1 MMTMKSITLVTSI
14 SNGSIERTKGSEEC
28 CPPLNINYKKQT
40 TMKKVLMVMAAAS
53 MLLACDRT
61 DGEDPAT
68 AKVNVS
74 WADTLDK
81 KTVTFD
87 FTGLR
92 ASTRATLTEL
102 TMTDL
107 WLFDYMGDALQQS
120 IHQTSTDA
128 TFGSPSLSLDYGDH
142 TFYFVA
148 SRGSDPV
155 VDTDAK
161 TVTWGSVRDTFHG
174 SLSLDVQ
181 PNSGSSQSVSLSR
194 CVGRLRVSAT
204 DVIPDGSAKLV
215 VSPSSWYYGLNYQSG
230 EGVADSATPLAVN
243 IPSSYIGTTNL
254 VASFYTISSA
264 SPWQTDM
271 TVALMASD
279 ESTIG
284 SITISDVPIQRNH
297 VTSYAG
303 GIVGAGRTLNLGS
316 NDEWVEDDTVNW

>member
-1 MMTMKSITLVTSI
+1 
-14 SNGSIERTKGSEEC
+14 
-28 CPPLNINYKKQT
+28 
-40 TMKKVLMVMAAAS
+40 MVMAAAS

-61 DGEDPAT
+61 DGEEPAT
-68 AKVNVS
+68 AKVNVA

-92 ASTRATLTEL
+92 ASTRATLAEL

-107 WLFDYMGDALQQS
+107 WIFDYMGDALQQS
-120 IHQTSTDA
+120 VHQSSTDA
-128 TFGSPSLSLDYGDH
+128 TFGTPSLSLDYGDH

-161 TVTWGSVRDTFHG
+161 TIIWGSVRDTFIG

-204 DVIPDGSAKLV
+204 DVVPEGAAKLV

-230 EGVADSATPLAVN
+230 EGVADSPTTLSVN
-243 IPSSYIGTTNL
+243 IPSNYIGTTNL

-264 SPWQTDM
+264 SPWQTDV

-284 SITISDVPIQRNH
+284 SITISDVPLQRNH

-316 NDEWVEDDTVNW
+316 NDEWVEDDTVSW

>member
-1 MMTMKSITLVTSI
+1 
-14 SNGSIERTKGSEEC
+14 
-28 CPPLNINYKKQT
+28 
-40 TMKKVLMVMAAAS
+40 MKKVLMVMAAAS

-61 DGEDPAT
+61 DGEEPAS
-68 AKVNVS
+68 AKVYVA

-120 IHQTSTDA
+120 VHQSSTDA

-155 VDTDAK
+155 VDTDLK
-161 TVTWGSVRDTFHG
+161 TITWGSVRDTFHG

-204 DVIPDGSAKLV
+204 DIIPDGAAKLV
-215 VSPSSWYYGLNYQSG
+215 VSPSSWYYGMNYQSG
-230 EGVADSATPLAVN
+230 EGVADLPTPLAVN
-243 IPSSYIGTTNL
+243 IPSSYIGTQNL
-254 VASFYTISSA
+254 VASFYTVSSA
-264 SPWQTDM
+264 SPWQTDV

-316 NDEWVEDDTVNW
+316 DDEWVEDDTVNW

>member
-1 MMTMKSITLVTSI
+1 
-14 SNGSIERTKGSEEC
+14 
-28 CPPLNINYKKQT
+28 
-40 TMKKVLMVMAAAS
+40 MKKVLMVMAAAS

-61 DGEDPAT
+61 DGEEPAT
-68 AKVNVS
+68 AKVNVA

-107 WLFDYMGDALQQS
+107 WIFDYMGDALQQS
-120 IHQTSTDA
+120 VHQSSTDA

-142 TFYFVA
+142 TLYFVA

-161 TVTWGSVRDTFHG
+161 TIIWGSVRDTFLG
-174 SLSLDVQ
+174 SLAMNVQ

-204 DVIPDGSAKLV
+204 DVVPEGAAKLV

-230 EGVADSATPLAVN
+230 EVVSDSPTPLEVN
-243 IPSSYIGTTNL
+243 IPSNYIGTQNL

-264 SPWQTDM
+264 SPWQTDV

-284 SITISDVPIQRNH
+284 SVTISDVPLQRNH

>member
-1 MMTMKSITLVTSI
+1 
-14 SNGSIERTKGSEEC
+14 
-28 CPPLNINYKKQT
+28 
-40 TMKKVLMVMAAAS
+40 MVMAAAS

-61 DGEDPAT
+61 DGEEPAT
-68 AKVNVS
+68 AKVNVA

-87 FTGLR
+87 FTGMR

-107 WLFDYMGDALQQS
+107 WIFDYMGDTLQQS
-120 IHQTSTDA
+120 VHQSSADA

-161 TVTWGSVRDTFHG
+161 TITWGSVRDTFHG

-230 EGVADSATPLAVN
+230 EGVADSPTPLAVN
-243 IPSSYIGTTNL
+243 IPNSYIGTQNL

-264 SPWQTDM
+264 SPWQTDVN
-271 TVALMASD
+271 VALMASD

-284 SITISDVPIQRNH
+284 SITISDVPLQRNH

-316 NDEWVEDDTVNW
+316 DDEWVEDDTVNW

>member
-1 MMTMKSITLVTSI
+1 
-14 SNGSIERTKGSEEC
+14 
-28 CPPLNINYKKQT
+28 
-40 TMKKVLMVMAAAS
+40 MKKVFMVMAAAS

-61 DGEDPAT
+61 DGEEPAT
-68 AKVNVS
+68 AKVNVA

-92 ASTRATLTEL
+92 ASTRATLAEL

-107 WLFDYMGDALQQS
+107 WIFDYVGAELKQT
-120 IHQTSTDA
+120 IHQASTDA
-128 TFGSPSLSLDYGDH
+128 TFGSASLSLDYGDH

-161 TVTWGSVRDTFHG
+161 TITWGSVRDTFIG

-204 DVIPDGSAKLV
+204 DVVPEGAAKLV

-230 EGVADSATPLAVN
+230 EGVADSPTPLSVN
-243 IPSSYIGTTNL
+243 IPNNYIGTTNL

-264 SPWQTDM
+264 SPWQTDV
-271 TVALMASD
+271 TVALIASD

-284 SITISDVPIQRNH
+284 SVTISGVPLQRNH

-316 NDEWVEDDTVNW
+316 NDEWVEDDTVGW

>member
-1 MMTMKSITLVTSI
+1 
-14 SNGSIERTKGSEEC
+14 
-28 CPPLNINYKKQT
+28 
-40 TMKKVLMVMAAAS
+40 MKKVLMVMAAAS

-61 DGEDPAT
+61 DGEEPAS
-68 AKVNVS
+68 AKVYVA

-120 IHQTSTDA
+120 VHQSSTDA

-155 VDTDAK
+155 VDTDLK
-161 TVTWGSVRDTFHG
+161 TITWGSVRDTFHG

-204 DVIPDGSAKLV
+204 DIIPDGAAKLV
-215 VSPSSWYYGLNYQSG
+215 VSPSSWYYGMNYQSG
-230 EGVADSATPLAVN
+230 EGVADLPTPLAVN
-243 IPSSYIGTTNL
+243 IPSSYIGTQNL
-254 VASFYTISSA
+254 VASFYTVSSA
-264 SPWQTDM
+264 SPWQTDV

-316 NDEWVEDDTVNW
+316 DDEWVD

>member
-1 MMTMKSITLVTSI
+1 
-14 SNGSIERTKGSEEC
+14 
-28 CPPLNINYKKQT
+28 
-40 TMKKVLMVMAAAS
+40 MAAAS

-61 DGEDPAT
+61 DGEEPAT
-68 AKVNVS
+68 AKVNVA

-107 WLFDYMGDALQQS
+107 WIFDYMGDALQQFV
-120 IHQTSTDA
+120 HQASTDA

-161 TVTWGSVRDTFHG
+161 TITWSSARDTFHG

-204 DVIPDGSAKLV
+204 DVVPEGAAKLV

-230 EGVADSATPLAVN
+230 EGMADSPTPLSVN
-243 IPSSYIGTTNL
+243 IPSSYIGTQNL

-264 SPWQTDM
+264 SPWQMDV
-271 TVALMASD
+271 TVALIASD

-284 SITISDVPIQRNH
+284 SVTISDVPIQRNH
-297 VTSYAG
+297 VTSYTG

>member
-1 MMTMKSITLVTSI
+1 
-14 SNGSIERTKGSEEC
+14 
-28 CPPLNINYKKQT
+28 
-40 TMKKVLMVMAAAS
+40 MKKVFMVMAAAL

-61 DGEDPAT
+61 DGEEPAT
-68 AKVNVS
+68 AKVNVA

-92 ASTRATLTEL
+92 ASTRATLAEL

-120 IHQTSTDA
+120 VHQSSTDA

-155 VDTDAK
+155 VDTDSK
-161 TVTWGSVRDTFHG
+161 TITWGSVRDTFHG

-230 EGVADSATPLAVN
+230 EGVADSPTPLAVN
-243 IPSSYIGTTNL
+243 IPNSYIGTQNL
-254 VASFYTISSA
+254 VASFYTISSV

-284 SITISDVPIQRNH
+284 SITISDVPLQRNH

-316 NDEWVEDDTVNW
+316 NDEWVEDETVSW

>member
-1 MMTMKSITLVTSI
+1 
-14 SNGSIERTKGSEEC
+14 
-28 CPPLNINYKKQT
+28 
-40 TMKKVLMVMAAAS
+40 MAAAS

-61 DGEDPAT
+61 DGEEPAT
-68 AKVNVS
+68 AKVNVA
-74 WADTLDK
+74 WADTLNK

-128 TFGSPSLSLDYGDH
+128 IFGSPSLSLDYGDH

-161 TVTWGSVRDTFHG
+161 SITWGSVRDTFYG
-174 SLSLDVQ
+174 SLAMNVQ

-204 DVIPDGSAKLV
+204 DVVPEGAAKLV

-230 EGVADSATPLAVN
+230 EGVADSPTPLSVN
-243 IPSSYIGTTNL
+243 IPSSYIGTQNL

-271 TVALMASD
+271 TVALVATD

-284 SITISDVPIQRNH
+284 SVTISDVPLQRNH

-303 GIVGAGRTLNLGS
+303 GIVGAGRTLSLGS

>member
-1 MMTMKSITLVTSI
+1 
-14 SNGSIERTKGSEEC
+14 
-28 CPPLNINYKKQT
+28 
-40 TMKKVLMVMAAAS
+40 MAAAL

-61 DGEDPAT
+61 DGEEPAT
-68 AKVNVS
+68 AKVNVA

-92 ASTRATLTEL
+92 AKTRATLTEL

-107 WLFDYMGDALQQS
+107 WIFDYVGAELKQS
-120 IHQTSTDA
+120 VHQSSTDA
-128 TFGSPSLSLDYGDH
+128 TFGTPSLSLDYGDH

-155 VDTDAK
+155 VDIDAK
-161 TVTWGSVRDTFHG
+161 TITWSSVRDTFYG

-181 PNSGSSQSVSLSR
+181 PNSGNSQSVSLSR

-204 DVIPDGSAKLV
+204 DVVPEGAAKLV

-230 EGVADSATPLAVN
+230 EGVADSPTPLSVN
-243 IPSSYIGTTNL
+243 IPNNYIGTTNL

-271 TVALMASD
+271 TVALVATD

-284 SITISDVPIQRNH
+284 SVTISDVPLQCNH

>member
-1 MMTMKSITLVTSI
+1 
-14 SNGSIERTKGSEEC
+14 
-28 CPPLNINYKKQT
+28 
-40 TMKKVLMVMAAAS
+40 MVMAAAL
-53 MLLACDRT
+53 MLLDCDRT
-61 DGEDPAT
+61 DGEEPAT
-68 AKVNVS
+68 AKVNVA

-87 FTGLR
+87 FTGMR

-107 WLFDYMGDALQQS
+107 WLFDYMGDAIQQS
-120 IHQTSTDA
+120 IHQSSTDA

-155 VDTDAK
+155 VDTDLK
-161 TVTWGSVRDTFHG
+161 TITWGSLKTITWGSVRDTFHG

-181 PNSGSSQSVSLSR
+181 PNSVSSQSVSLSR

-204 DVIPDGSAKLV
+204 DVVPEGAAKLV

-230 EGVADSATPLAVN
+230 EGVADLPTPLVVN
-243 IPSSYIGTTNL
+243 IPNSYIGTTNL

-264 SPWQTDM
+264 SPWQTDV
-271 TVALMASD
+271 TVALIASD

-284 SITISDVPIQRNH
+284 SITISDVPLQRNH